1 MENNLFNTKSL
12 SPRLKSMKKSL
23 KKNGCP
29 CRTAEKELLGLLA
42 MPSLTVLANGKY
54 PVRPFL
60 GEKIAALDKITDQGV
75 KSVIDGLAPD
85 LYLTDDEFEG
95 LVPLSK
101 LVLLEEAVA
110 ENNEEKWRQCG
121 EKLAALNDLDGEKL
135 ERLNPLHQ
143 AFSADPVYAA
153 SDEET
158 RRLYRRKTALV
169 AKETGIDQQRLAF
182 ELANRAEKGN
192 THIGELIWHD
202 FAVVFRRP
210 NQHLYIWS
218 LLIGAKLHALVIGL
232 LCGGAAG
239 FLAYIPCIGILKPF
253 ADLILAK
260 IIKPDGGVPRF
271 KADTE
276 ITPSLRALGVPKKA
290 KTVCVISTL
299 INSEEA
305 VKDGLEKLRQAKIRN
320 PQQGIEFA
328 LLCDLPAAKAEKIY
342 DDKRLLDSI
351 RPAMAEKSMEN
362 AVVLVR
368 SRSFCKTQNCWQ
380 GRERK
385 RGAIEELAR
394 FCKGE
399 RVRFRQINGD
409 GKRLRGANYLAALDY
424 DTLPL
429 MDTVQELTLAA
440 MHPLNKKYGI
450 LAPRIST
457 SLASSLKTEFSRQM
471 GGCGGV
477 GCISAYD
484 SVSGEF
490 YSDCFGEGIFTG
502 KGLIRIKPFLERT
515 RDAFPDQYVLSHDI
529 LEGGLL
535 GVKFAGD
542 VEFTDSFPSGS
553 KAYFKRQHRW
563 LRGDF
568 QNLRF
573 LFKKEFSPLTKFKL
587 YDNFRRGIAPITVVA
602 LFFASIYAKNGW
614 IAALTALLA
623 LILPYLPSLFHAV
636 WNGLGFGLSRQ
647 FYSPVFT
654 EAGALCRKCL
664 LEIIT
669 LTYSA
674 VISLDAL
681 LKTLWRTLF
690 SHKQLLQWTTSGMLE
705 KSAGKSFL
713 HILPAFVLSVVMLAC
728 ALMGGSLFVTVIA
741 VLTSAALPL
750 LVWLDRERK
759 RDKPVVT
766 AKMRE
771 GLTEQAEKMWLF
783 YTDFVTEED
792 NFLPPD
798 NVQFSPV
805 FRVNRRTSPT
815 NVGMYLLSCAAV
827 RELGIIG
834 DSELF
839 ERVEKTISTV
849 EKLKKWN
856 GNLFNWYRTDDL
868 SLLSDFVSTVD
879 SGNFV
884 CCLVTVFEELKK
896 RSAPEGLL
904 NRVKALIDA
913 TDLKPFFDRRKKL
926 FSIGWDDK
934 KGELAPNHYDML
946 MSEARMTSYYA
957 VSSGQVEKAHWRA
970 LARTMSRCGRYAG
983 PVAWTGTMFEFFM
996 PELLLTSK
1004 EGSLS
1009 YEALRYALYCQ
1020 KRRSKPFGI
1029 SESGYYAFDRE
1040 LNYQY
1045 KAHGV
1050 QKLGLKA
1057 GLDRELVISPYSS
1070 FLTLASDPVA
1080 SYNNLVL
1087 LEREGAENPAYGFY
1101 EAVDYT
1107 FRRTGRKAVVKSHM
1121 AHHVGMSIAG
1131 TANLLADNILGKLFM
1146 QNEKTERGS
1155 ELLEERIMAG
1165 EKILRITEQYD
1176 EGKPSPN
1183 EQEEI
1188 TDFNPLAPA
1197 VNALWGGG
1205 MSLFTGADGVSC
1217 GYYKGRLLFRKSD
1230 DLLLR
1235 PQGQFFGLVEKGRL
1249 YPFVFHPLL
1258 SGHITDKKTVFS
1270 ANETAFEITAPNLAA
1285 SMRVNLCCGLP
1296 AEILT
1301 FEVENPS
1308 AADRSLTLCA
1318 YLEPVLCGEAE
1329 YKAHPAFAD
1338 LFLRA
1343 EHDVEKDLFIA
1354 SRKARHGDGKLYAA
1368 IGFFGEQQLSWCLS
1382 REEVLSCNDP
1392 FSFFGK
1398 AEQNETAD
1406 SAVPCPC
1413 VFLKAKIR
1421 LKAREKHTTSMF
1433 LCLGDS
1439 RTQVIQRA
1447 EHLRKQGAAAAVAD
1461 GCANPLSRSALHGQ
1475 LAADILPALLY
1486 GKITDRRILT
1496 ARRLS
1501 AQDSRC
1507 LWRYG
1512 ISGDKPLIIFEADEP
1527 EQLEAL
1533 LQMKQGLA
1541 LCGVETDL
1549 AAICPDERA
1558 KALCL
1563 HICAETPN
1571 CGEPFFLLA
1580 DGLTEEDKNAL
1591 YANASAVFPKGDG
1604 ASEKEKADLLL
1615 PIKPCEK
1622 GDNPLEQGF
1631 HEDMFVVEGAPRPW
1645 CNVVANQ
1652 HFGTLVSQNS
1662 LGFTWA
1668 FNSRENK
1675 LTPWYNDLCL
1685 DNSGELLLIKT
1696 GNELFDCVRGS
1707 KAVFSPN
1714 AADYYGKIKDLEVSV
1729 SVRVGRQTNGKE
1741 LTVTVLNT
1749 GKETVKAD
1757 LAFYVQPLLN
1767 ADCRRLSLEAEEIT
1781 LADGRRALAVANSQN
1796 FFYKGAMGLS
1806 CSKKAAFVT
1815 DRSDFFGG
1823 NFHSGLKSG
1832 EKGQAQCAAAV
1843 VPLQLPPRQREKI
1856 RFILSCS
1863 AEKDRLA
1870 DVISEAEKDSADFAF
1885 ENTFKTDIAD
1895 QNIRELFNYWL
1906 PWQTLGCRMWARTGF
1921 YQNGGAY
1928 GFRDQLQDCL
1938 CVTYLEPA
1946 EARTH
1951 IIRCCRSQFEEGD
1964 VLHWWHQLGDLCKG
1978 VRTRYS
1984 DDLLWLPYVA
1994 CRYAEVTEDTGL
2006 WDVPVK
2012 YIQGDL
2018 LSENQHELFMEPKE
2032 SAVEESVYLHC
2043 KRAMEKAFATG
2054 AHGLLLMGCGDWN
2067 DGYNNVGLNG
2077 KGESVWLSMFYVM
2090 CVRKFAALAR
2100 SRNDTPY
2107 GEKLENRVAKLI
2119 AAIEETAWDGEY
2131 YLRAFYD
2138 DGSPMGGKDCDSCKI
2153 DLLPQA
2159 FATLCGLPDKERN
2172 KTALKSAIARLVD
2185 QEKGIIKLF
2194 DPPFEKGRGSHD
2206 PGYVSSYPAGVRENG
2221 GQYTHAAVWLCLA
2234 CFKAGLKEEGWRLL
2248 KMLSPAN
2255 RPPQFGNEPY
2265 AMTADVYTNPNCYG
2279 RGGWSLYTGAAGW
2292 YWQCILEG
2300 LFGVEIK
2307 GRRLTAS
2314 PNLPD
2319 GLNGACL
2326 EIALGRDKAKITFV
2340 KGKKGTDTAVD
2351 IAGNKETEIGF

>member
-1 MENNLFNTKSL
+1 MENNLLNTKSL
-12 SPRLKSMKKSL
+12 SPRLKAMKKTI
-23 KKNGCP
+23 KKSGCS
-29 CRTAEKELLGLLA
+29 CRTVQKEVLGLLTV
-42 MPSLTVLANGKY
+42 PDLTVRSSGKY
-54 PVRPFL
+54 PPKPLL
-60 GEKIAALDKITDQGV
+60 GEKIAALDKITDKTV
-75 KSVIDGLAPD
+75 KDVIDGLTPG

-95 LVPLSK
+95 LVPMAK
-101 LVLLEEAVA
+101 LVLLEEALA
-110 ENNEEKWRQCG
+110 ENSDDKLRLCT
-121 EKLAALNDLDGEKL
+121 EKLAALNDLDQERL
-135 ERLNPLHQ
+135 EQLNPLHQ
-143 AFSADPVYAA
+143 AFSKDEVYTA
-153 SDEET
+153 SDSDT
-158 RRLYRRKTALV
+158 RRLYRRKTAIV

-182 ELANRAEKGN
+182 ELASRAEKGN

-202 FAVVFRRP
+202 FNAVFRRP

-218 LLIGAKLHALVIGL
+218 LLGAAKILAFVIGL
-232 LCGGAAG
+232 LCGGLAG
-239 FLAYIPCIGILKPF
+239 FLAYIPCIGLLKPV
-253 ADLILAK
+253 ADLITAK
-260 IIKPDGGVPRF
+260 ATKPDGGVPRL
-271 KADTE
+271 KADAQITE
-276 ITPSLRALGVPKKA
+276 RLCELGVPKKP

-299 INSEEA
+299 INSEQA
-305 VKDGLEKLRQAKIRN
+305 IKDGLEKLRQAKIRN

-328 LLCDLPAAKAEKIY
+328 LLCDLPAAKTEKLY
-342 DDKRLLDSI
+342 DDKKLLDRI
-351 RPAMAEKSMEN
+351 EPLMAEKGLES

-368 SRSFCKTQNCWQ
+368 NRSFCKTQSCFQ
-380 GRERK
+380 GKERK

-394 FCKGE
+394 FCRGE
-399 RVRFRQINGD
+399 KVRFRQISGS
-409 GKRLRGANYLAALDY
+409 GKKLHGADYLVALDY

-429 MDTVQELTLAA
+429 MDTVQELALAA
-440 MHPLNKKYGI
+440 MHPLNKKWGI

-515 RDAFPDQYVLSHDI
+515 RNAFPAEYVLSHDI

-535 GVKFAGD
+535 GVKFTGD
-542 VEFTDSFPSGS
+542 VEFSDSFPSGS

-573 LFKKEFSPLTKFKL
+573 IFKKEFSPLTKFKL
-587 YDNFRRGIAPITVVA
+587 YDNFRRGITPISVTA
-602 LFFASIYAKNGW
+602 LLFAAIYVKNGW

-623 LILPYLPSLFHAV
+623 LVTPYLPSLVHSL

-669 LTYSA
+669 LPYSA

-681 LKTLWRTLF
+681 LKTLWRVLF

-705 KSAGKSFL
+705 GSSGKSFL
-713 HILPAFVLSVVMLAC
+713 HILPAFVLSLVMLMC
-728 ALMGGSLFVTVIA
+728 ALTGGSLFVTVTA

-750 LVWLDRERK
+750 LVWTDRDRTS
-759 RDKPVVT
+759 DKPVVT
-766 AKMRE
+766 EKMRD

-815 NVGMYLLSCAAV
+815 NIGMYLLSCAAV

-834 DSELF
+834 DEELF
-839 ERVEKTISTV
+839 ERTEKTVSTV
-849 EKLKKWN
+849 EKLRKWN

-896 RSAPEGLL
+896 RQAPEDLL
-904 NRVKALIDA
+904 SRVKALIDN
-913 TDLKPFFDRRKKL
+913 TDLRPFYDRRKKL
-926 FSIGWDDK
+926 FSIGWDEK

-957 VSSGQVEKAHWRA
+957 ISSGQVSKAHWRA

-996 PELLLTSK
+996 PELLLTSR

-1009 YEALRYALYCQ
+1009 YEALKYALYCQ

-1070 FLTLASDPVA
+1070 FLTLTSDPVA

-1087 LEREGAENPAYGFY
+1087 LQREGAENPAYGFY

-1107 FRRTGRKAVVKSHM
+1107 FRRTGKKAVVKSHM

-1131 TANLLADNILGKLFM
+1131 AANLLADNILSRLFM
-1146 QNEKTERGS
+1146 RNEKTERGS

-1165 EKILRITEQYD
+1165 EKILRISEQFD
-1176 EGKPSPN
+1176 EGKPSVC

-1188 TDFNPLAPA
+1188 TDFHPLSPEIN
-1197 VNALWGGG
+1197 VLWGGG

-1235 PQGQFFGLVEKGRL
+1235 PHGQFFGLTEGGRV

-1258 SGHITDKKTVFS
+1258 KSHLTDKKTVFS
-1270 ANETAFEITAPNLAA
+1270 ANEASFEITAPNLKAELT
-1285 SMRVNLCCGLP
+1285 VNLCCGQP

-1301 FEVENPS
+1301 FNVENPS
-1308 AADRSLTLCA
+1308 GASRSLTLCA
-1318 YLEPVLCGEAE
+1318 YFEPVLCGEAE

-1338 LFLRA
+1338 LFLNI
-1343 EHDVEKDLFIA
+1343 EHSEDNLFIA
-1354 SRKARHGDGKLYAA
+1354 SRKSRHSDDKLYAA
-1368 IGFFGEQQLSWCLS
+1368 VGFFDKEQTLSWCLS
-1382 REEVLSCNDP
+1382 REQAVTDNDP

-1398 AEQNETAD
+1398 GEIAENTD

-1413 VFLKAKIR
+1413 IFLKAKIDLEAHAKR
-1421 LKAREKHTTSMF
+1421 TIPMF
-1433 LCLGDS
+1433 FCLGDS
-1439 RTQVIQRA
+1439 KAQVKERA
-1447 EHLRKQGAAAAVAD
+1447 ELLRRQGAQTAVAD

-1486 GKITDRRILT
+1486 GKITDPRVLR
-1496 ARRLS
+1496 ARKAS
-1501 AQDSRC
+1501 VQDSRC

-1512 ISGDKPLIIFEADEP
+1512 ISGDKPLIIFEAEEEP
-1527 EQLEAL
+1527 EQLETM

-1541 LCGVETDL
+1541 LCGAETDL
-1549 AAICPDERA
+1549 AVICPDEKA
-1558 KALCL
+1558 KNLCQQT
-1563 HICAETPN
+1563 CAELP
-1571 CGEPFFLLA
+1571 CGGEPFFLLA
-1580 DGLTEEDKNAL
+1580 NGLSEEDKNAL
-1591 YANASAVFPKGDG
+1591 YANAAAVFPKSGR
-1604 ASEKEKADLLL
+1604 AEEKRTEELLL
-1615 PIKPCEK
+1615 PAKPCEK
-1622 GDNPLEQGF
+1622 GANPLEQGF
-1631 HEDMFVVEGAPRPW
+1631 HDDMFVIENAPRPW
-1645 CNVVANQ
+1645 CNIIANE

-1685 DNSGELLLIKT
+1685 DNSGELLMMKI
-1696 GNELFDCVRGS
+1696 GGELFDCVKGS
-1707 KAVFSPN
+1707 KAIFSPN
-1714 AADYYGKIKDLEVSV
+1714 AADYYGKIKNLELSV
-1729 SVRVGRQTNGKE
+1729 SVRAGRQTNGKE

-1749 GKETVKAD
+1749 GNDAVKAD
-1757 LAFYVQPLLN
+1757 LSFYVQPLLN
-1767 ADCRRLSLEAEEIT
+1767 ADCRRISLAAEELT
-1781 LADGRRALAVANSQN
+1781 LADGRKALSVANHQN

-1806 CSKKAAFVT
+1806 CNKKAAFVT
-1815 DRSDFFGG
+1815 DRSAFFSG
-1823 NFHSGLKSG
+1823 NFSRGLKSG
-1832 EKGQAQCAAAV
+1832 ESAQDCAAAV

-1870 DVISEAEKDSADFAF
+1870 EIIEECEKDRTDFAF
-1885 ENTFKTDIAD
+1885 ENSFKTDISHE
-1895 QNIRELFNYWL
+1895 NVKELFNHWL
-1906 PWQTLGCRMWARTGF
+1906 PWQALGCRMWARTGF

-1938 CVTYLEPA
+1938 CIMYLEPA

-1964 VLHWWHQLGDLCKG
+1964 VLHWWHQLGDVCKG

-1984 DDLLWLPYVA
+1984 DDLLWLPYTA
-1994 CRYAEVTEDTGL
+1994 CAYVDLTEDTGL

-2012 YIQGDL
+2012 YIKGEPL
-2018 LSENQHELFMEPKE
+2018 KENQHELFMEPKE
-2032 SAVEESVYLHC
+2032 SECTESVYLHC
-2043 KRAMEKAFATG
+2043 KKAMEKTFATG

-2067 DGYNNVGLNG
+2067 DGYNNVGLGG

-2090 CVRKFAALAR
+2090 CVRLFAAAAR
-2100 SRNDTPY
+2100 SKNDAAY
-2107 GEKLENRVAKLI
+2107 AEKLENRVSELI
-2119 AAIEETAWDGEY
+2119 AAIEENAWDGEY

-2138 DGSPMGGKDCDSCKI
+2138 DGSPMGGGDCESCKI

-2172 KTALKSAIARLVD
+2172 KKALKAAISRLTD
-2185 QEKGIIKLF
+2185 EEKGIIRLF
-2194 DPPFEKGRGSHD
+2194 DPPFERGRGSHD

-2248 KMLSPAN
+2248 KMLSPAS
-2255 RPPQFGNEPY
+2255 RGAEFGNEPY
-2265 AMTADVYTNPNCYG
+2265 AMTADIYTNPDCPG

-2292 YWQCILEG
+2292 YWKCILEG

-2319 GLNGACL
+2319 ELSGTSL
-2326 EIALGRDKAKITFV
+2326 EIALGGDKAKITFV
-2340 KGKKGTDTAVD
+2340 KGRNGINTAVD
-2351 IAGNKETEIGF
+2351 IAGDKNTEIGF

>member
-12 SPRLKSMKKSL
+12 LPRLKAMKKSL
-23 KKNGCP
+23 KKSVCP
-29 CRTAEKELLGLLA
+29 CRTAEKELLGLIAAPDL
-42 MPSLTVLANGKY
+42 SLIGNGKY

-60 GEKIAALDKITDQGV
+60 GEKIANLSKITDKTV
-75 KSVIDGLAPD
+75 KEAIDGLAPG

-95 LVPLSK
+95 LVPMAK
-101 LVLLEEAVA
+101 FALLEEALA
-110 ENNEEKWRQCG
+110 ENSEEKWRICA
-121 EKLAALNDLDGEKL
+121 EKLAELNDLDIEGL
-135 ERLNPLHQ
+135 EQLNPLHQ
-143 AFSADPVYAA
+143 AFSDDEVYAA

-158 RRLYRRKTALV
+158 RRLYRRKTAMV

-182 ELANRAEKGN
+182 ELTTRAQKSN

-218 LLIGAKLHALVIGL
+218 LLSAAKLLALVVGFF
-232 LCGGAAG
+232 CGWLAG
-239 FLAYIPCIGILKPF
+239 FLAYIPCIGILKPI

-260 IIKPDGGVPRF
+260 CVKADGGVPRL
-271 KADTE
+271 KADIE
-276 ITPSLRALGVPKKA
+276 ITPSLRALGVPKRA

-328 LLCDLPAAKAEKIY
+328 LLCDLPAAKAEKLY
-342 DDKRLLDSI
+342 DDKRLLNSI
-351 RPAMAEKSMEN
+351 EPAMAEKGMEK

-368 SRSFCKTQNCWQ
+368 NRSFCKTQSCWQ
-380 GRERK
+380 GKERK

-394 FCKGE
+394 FCRGE
-399 RVRFRQINGD
+399 KVRFRQINGD
-409 GKRLRGANYLAALDY
+409 GKSLRGADYLVALDY

-440 MHPLNKKYGI
+440 MHPLNKNYGI
-450 LAPRIST
+450 LAPRVST

-502 KGLIRIKPFLERT
+502 KGLIRVKLFLERT
-515 RDAFPDQYVLSHDI
+515 RNAFPDEYVLSHDI

-542 VEFTDSFPSGS
+542 VEFSDSFPSGS
-553 KAYFKRQHRW
+553 RAYFKRQHRW

-573 LFKKEFSPLTKFKL
+573 ILKKEFSPLTKFKL
-587 YDNFRRGIAPITVVA
+587 YDNFRRGIAPVSIVA
-602 LFFASIYAKNGW
+602 LLFAAIYAKNGW
-614 IAALTALLA
+614 IAALTAILA
-623 LILPYLPSLFHAV
+623 LITPYLPSLFHAI

-664 LEIIT
+664 LEVIT
-669 LTYSA
+669 LPYSA

-681 LKTLWRTLF
+681 LKVLWRALI

-705 KSAGKSFL
+705 KSVGKSFL
-713 HILPAFVLSVVMLAC
+713 HILPSFALSLILLVC
-728 ALMGGSLFVTVIA
+728 ALIGGSLSVTVIA
-741 VLTSAALPL
+741 VLSSAALPL

-759 RDKPVVT
+759 SDKPAVT
-766 AKMRE
+766 AKMRR
-771 GLTEQAEKMWLF
+771 GLTEQVEKMWLF

-815 NVGMYLLSCAAV
+815 NIGMYLLSCAAV

-839 ERVEKTISTV
+839 ERTERTISTV
-849 EKLKKWN
+849 EKLRKWN

-884 CCLVTVFEELKK
+884 CCLVTVLEELKK
-896 RSAPEGLL
+896 RSAPQSLL
-904 NRVKALIDA
+904 SRVKALIDA
-913 TDLKPFFDRRKKL
+913 TDLKPFYNRRKKL
-926 FSIGWDDK
+926 FSIGWDEK

-957 VSSGQVEKAHWRA
+957 ISSGQTEKAHWRA

-1087 LEREGAENPAYGFY
+1087 LEREGAENPTYGFY
-1101 EAVDYT
+1101 EAMDYT
-1107 FRRTGRKAVVKSHM
+1107 FRRTGRKAVIKSHM

-1131 TANLLADNILGKLFM
+1131 AANLLADNILGRLFM
-1146 QNEKTERGS
+1146 GNEKTERGS

-1176 EGKPSPN
+1176 EGRPSPN

-1188 TDFNPLAPA
+1188 TDFCPLAPTI
-1197 VNALWGGG
+1197 NALWGGG
-1205 MSLFTGADGVSC
+1205 MSLFTGADGISC

-1235 PQGQFFGLVEKGRL
+1235 PQGQFFGLVESGRL

-1258 SGHITDKKTVFS
+1258 RSHITDKKTVFS
-1270 ANETAFEITAPNLAA
+1270 ANQTAFEITVPNLAA
-1285 SMRVNLCCGLP
+1285 SMTVNLCCGLP

-1301 FEVENPS
+1301 FDLENPS
-1308 AADRSLTLCA
+1308 AADRALTLCA
-1318 YLEPVLCGEAE
+1318 YFEPVLCGEAE

-1338 LFLRA
+1338 LFLK
-1343 EHDVEKDLFIA
+1343 VERDGERDLFIA
-1354 SRKARHGDGKLYAA
+1354 SRKSRHGDSRLYAA
-1368 IGFFGEQQLSWCLS
+1368 IGFFARQQLSWCTS
-1382 REEVLSCNDP
+1382 REEALADNGP

-1398 AEQNETAD
+1398 AEQDLNTD

-1413 VFLKAKIR
+1413 ILLKAKID
-1421 LKAREKHTTSMF
+1421 LKPSEKRTVSMF
-1433 LCLGDS
+1433 FCLGDS
-1439 RTQVIQRA
+1439 RAQAIERA
-1447 EHLRKQGAAAAVAD
+1447 ELLRKQEAAAAVAD
-1461 GCANPLSRSALHGQ
+1461 GCVNPLSRSALHGQ
-1475 LAADILPALLY
+1475 LAADILPAILY
-1486 GKITDRRILT
+1486 GKITDRRILSSR
-1496 ARRLS
+1496 AYS

-1527 EQLEAL
+1527 EQLETL
-1533 LQMKQGLA
+1533 LRMKQGLA
-1541 LCGVETDL
+1541 LCGAETDL

-1563 HICAETPN
+1563 RICTEMPD
-1571 CGEPFFLLA
+1571 CGDPFFLLA
-1580 DGLTEEDKNAL
+1580 DGLSAEDKNAL
-1591 YANASAVFPKGDG
+1591 YANASAVFPKTDV
-1604 ASEKEKADLLL
+1604 SEKGTADLIL
-1615 PIKPCEK
+1615 PAKPCEK
-1622 GDNPLEQGF
+1622 GNNPLEQGF
-1631 HEDMFVVEGAPRPW
+1631 HEDMFVIEKAPRPW
-1645 CNVVANQ
+1645 CNVIGNE

-1696 GNELFDCVRGS
+1696 GNELFDCVKGS

-1714 AADYYGKIKDLEVSV
+1714 AADYYGKIKTLEVSV

-1741 LTVTVLNT
+1741 LTVTVFNA
-1749 GKETVKAD
+1749 GNEEAKAE
-1757 LAFYVQPLLN
+1757 LAFYTQPLLN
-1767 ADCRRLSLEAEEIT
+1767 ADCRRLSLRAEEIS
-1781 LADGRRALAVANSQN
+1781 LADGRRALAVTNSQN

-1806 CSKKAAFVT
+1806 CNKKAAFVT
-1815 DRSDFFGG
+1815 QKSEFF
-1823 NFHSGLKSG
+1823 SGIFSRGIKSG
-1832 EKGQAQCAAAV
+1832 ETAQADCAAAV
-1843 VPLQLPPRQREKI
+1843 VPLQLPPRGREKI

-1863 AEKDRLA
+1863 AEKDKLPDIIA
-1870 DVISEAEKDSADFAF
+1870 ETEKDKADFAF
-1885 ENTFKTDIAD
+1885 ENTFKTDIAHR
-1895 QNIRELFNYWL
+1895 NIRELFNYWL

-1938 CVTYLEPA
+1938 CIMYLEPA

-1951 IIRCCRSQFEEGD
+1951 IIRCCHNQFEEGD

-1994 CRYAEVTEDTGL
+1994 CCYAEVTGDSGL

-2012 YIQGDL
+2012 YIQGDPL
-2018 LSENQHELFMEPKE
+2018 GENQHELFMEPKE
-2032 SAVEESVYLHC
+2032 SDLEESVYLHC
-2043 KRAMEKAFATG
+2043 KKAMEKAFATG
-2054 AHGLLLMGCGDWN
+2054 SHGLLLMGCGDWN
-2067 DGYNNVGLNG
+2067 DGYNNVGLGG

-2090 CVRKFAALAR
+2090 CIRKFAAIAR
-2100 SRNDTPY
+2100 SRNDAAY
-2107 GEKLENRVAKLI
+2107 GEKLENRAVRLI
-2119 AAIEETAWDGEY
+2119 GAIEETAWDGEY

-2138 DGSPMGGKDCDSCKI
+2138 DGSPMGGKSCESCKI

-2172 KTALKSAIARLVD
+2172 KTALKSAIAQLVD
-2185 QEKGIIKLF
+2185 EEKGIIKLF
-2194 DPPFEKGRGSHD
+2194 SPPFEKGKGSHD
-2206 PGYVSSYPAGVRENG
+2206 PGYVSSYPPGVRENG
-2221 GQYTHAAVWLCLA
+2221 GQYTHAAIWLCLA
-2234 CFKAGLKEEGWRLL
+2234 CFKAGLKEEGWRLM
-2248 KMLSPAN
+2248 KMLSPAS
-2255 RPPQFGNEPY
+2255 RAAHFGNEPY
-2265 AMTADVYTNPNCYG
+2265 AMTADIYTNPNCYG

-2292 YWQCILEG
+2292 YWKCVLEG

-2319 GLNGACL
+2319 ELDGTSL
-2326 EIALGRDKAKITFV
+2326 EIALGSNKTKITFV
-2340 KGKKGTDTAVD
+2340 KGKNGINTVVD
-2351 IAGNKETEIGF
+2351 IAENRNLQMGF